1 MNSFVRKVEAE
12 RSILTEVNIY
22 TKGKGQLTGLSS
34 SAIDNWCLF
43 HNVELNGEVSNTLR
57 NLSDLCNSLSDRS
70 NESFV
75 NIPIERIYKIK
86 KEVLVLIDGLTAH
99 FHKNA

>member
-34 SAIDNWCLF
+34 SAIDNWCSF

-86 KEVLVLIDGLTAH
+86 KEVLILIDGLTAH